1 MALPSR
7 LGWQQRRRSGWLARK
22 VAVLRLLWSQ
32 LLVFPLDG
40 VLPRD
45 VFSPVLRALRDGFH
59 YPLRGLTEKV
69 PRADRA
75 FLLPQGAHVL
85 AHVAQVAAQR
95 ASDVQRATHRHQTRV
110 V

>member
-7 LGWQQRRRSGWLARK
+7 LGWQQRRSGLLARE
-22 VAVLRLLWSQ
+22 VAVLRLLCSQ

-45 VFSPVLRALRDGFH
+45 VFSPVLRVLRDGGHF
-59 YPLRGLTEKV
+59 PLRGLAEKV

-75 FLLPQGAHVL
+75 FLPPQGAHAL
-85 AHVAQVAAQR
+85 AHVARVAAWR
-95 ASDVQRATHRHQTRV
+95 AFDVQPATRRHQTLV